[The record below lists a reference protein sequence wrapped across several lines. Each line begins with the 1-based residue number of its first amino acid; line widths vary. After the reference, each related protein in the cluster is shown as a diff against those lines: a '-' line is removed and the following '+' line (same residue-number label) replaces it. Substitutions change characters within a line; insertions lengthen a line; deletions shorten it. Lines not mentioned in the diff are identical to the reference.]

1 MKRANTKTRDFDLSR
16 HDLGKIGAR
25 ELKREAQIASL
36 NLAKAEAER
45 EAGNYSTALNLYFR
59 CAAIGVNVLCTA
71 KIHKIRISKKELE
84 KMQHEV
90 ETSTEGVRETMMEGA
105 GLSGNAKEGLEKA
118 RIQLRNAENA
128 RSKGD
133 LRLAVSR
140 ALTAAVTAARA
151 SRSKA
156 AETIIQSARIIIQDA
171 AIQRLLRRRA

>member
-118 RIQLRNAENA
+118 RIQLRNAESA
-128 RSKGD
+128 RVKGD

-151 SRSKA
+151 SRSRA
-156 AETIIQSARIIIQDA
+156 ADAIVQSARIIIQDA